1 MTSLLIRNGSKAM
14 GKRECI
20 VCRKK
25 VRDGDETEHLRS
37 NHLGPHYFWVD
48 AKKYRTMEPSM
59 TVAEI
64 KRMASCSPGYQF
76 FQERDLEP
84 DLGVGDAQS
93 VDLTRE
99 PHFFAVPPATMFG

>member
-1 MTSLLIRNGSKAM
+1 
-14 GKRECI
+14 
-20 VCRKK
+20 
-25 VRDGDETEHLRS
+25 
-37 NHLGPHYFWVD
+37 
-48 AKKYRTMEPSM
+48 M